1 MFYKYWNWI
10 TKQTLST
17 AVEKNNS
24 FYRKNFPEGTDS
36 GSKSE
41 RGRWGRHKWG
51 GYLLITISIKT
62 TVFYYS
68 VPY

>member
-41 RGRWGRHKWG
+41 RGRWGDING
-51 GYLLITISIKT
+51 AVTY
-62 TVFYYS
+62 
-68 VPY
+68 